1 MLKNVV
7 FLIPPAVIDCRY
19 EFIESCPFS
28 CGSARLL
35 RTITRMLN
43 QILEGDSIPEEW
55 LLSFITPIFK
65 EGSKKDP
72 SNYRGISVMASMSR
86 LFSKIITLRIENST
100 STHISEEQAGST
112 AGKSCLDNI
121 FTLRQIME
129 K

>member
-1 MLKNVV
+1 
-7 FLIPPAVIDCRY
+7 
-19 EFIESCPFS
+19 
-28 CGSARLL
+28 
-35 RTITRMLN
+35 MLN